1 MGFELDKTDKGL
13 GAKIKLIGVGG
24 CGGNA
29 VNNMIERRIEGVE
42 FIVCNTDVQALE
54 NSKAPVRVQIGKSTT
69 AGLGAGAEPDRGRQA
84 AEEDREEIS
93 ELIRGCDMVFITAG
107 MGKGTGT
114 GAAPVLASIAKN
126 LGVLTIG
133 IVTMPFKFEGRKKAQ
148 IAETGIANLRK
159 HVDTLIV
166 VQNEKILNIA
176 SDDADVKEAYDIAND
191 VLYRA
196 AKGISDIITKHG
208 HVNVDFADVKGIMTD
223 AGDAVMGSSTASGE
237 NRAMKAAMEAISSP
251 LLDGVS
257 IKGATGVLVNIT
269 GDVKM
274 RDMAEAMSYIEEEAG
289 MEAKIIN
296 GYVQDNSV
304 PGEIS
309 VTVIATGFNKGT
321 GKPKQG
327 GKPIRVVRDEEQ
339 EEQPQAPVRQSE
351 ENRGNLNILSQEEEA
366 EHDIPAFIKQNRSAP
381 PAPPEAP
388 APEPTQDAQPPAQ
401 QPEQP
406 RPYQNPSPGQD
417 RIRKSNTDTPA
428 FLRKIMD

>member
-1 MGFELDKTDKGL
+1 MPIEYDRSGSHL
-13 GAKIKLIGVGG
+13 GAKIKIIGVGG

-42 FIVCNTDVQALE
+42 FIVCNTDMQALE
-54 NSKAPVRVQIGKSTT
+54 NSRASLRIQIGKTVTS
-69 AGLGAGAEPDRGRQA
+69 GLGAGADPTRGKQA

-93 ELIRGCDMVFITAG
+93 ELIRNTDMLFITAG

-114 GAAPVLASIAKN
+114 GAAPVIAGIAKN

-133 IVTMPFKFEGRKKAQ
+133 IVTMPFKFEGRKKSE
-148 IAETGIANLRK
+148 IAASGIEELRK

-176 SDDADVKEAYDIAND
+176 HDDVDAKEAFDIAND

-196 AKGISDIITKHG
+196 AKGISEIIVESG
-208 HVNVDFADVKGIMTD
+208 QVNVDFADVKGIMID
-223 AGDAVMGSSTASGE
+223 SGDAVVGSAISSGE
-237 NRAMKAAMEAISSP
+237 NRAVKAATEAISSP

-274 RDMAEAMSYIEEEAG
+274 KDITEAMSYIEEEAG
-289 MEAKIIN
+289 PDAKIIN
-296 GYVQDNSV
+296 GFVQDGSV

-309 VTVIATGFNKGT
+309 VTVIATGFNRPKRGAEPVT
-321 GKPKQG
+321 GQG
-327 GKPIRVVRDEEQ
+327 LRVVRKDQTYTQIQRKPNSDVEDRMNRISSDVFETK
-339 EEQPQAPVRQSE
+339 EDVPAFVKRGMSPPQPLPD
-351 ENRGNLNILSQEEEA
+351 
-366 EHDIPAFIKQNRSAP
+366 HDIDQHPTAEDQRR
-381 PAPPEAP
+381 
-388 APEPTQDAQPPAQ
+388 EPQPP
-401 QPEQP
+401 P
-406 RPYQNPSPGQD
+406 PGQD
-417 RIRKSNTDTPA
+417 RIRKTNADTPA

>member
-1 MGFELDKTDKGL
+1 MPIEYDRSGSHL
-13 GAKIKLIGVGG
+13 GAKIKIIGVGG

-42 FIVCNTDVQALE
+42 FIVCNTDMQALE
-54 NSKAPVRVQIGKSTT
+54 NSRASLRIQIGKTIT
-69 AGLGAGAEPDRGRQA
+69 NGLGAGADPTRGKQA

-93 ELIRGCDMVFITAG
+93 ELIRGTDMLFITAG

-114 GAAPVLASIAKN
+114 GAAPVIAGIAKN

-133 IVTMPFKFEGRKKAQ
+133 IVTMPFKFEGRKKTE
-148 IAETGIANLRK
+148 IAGSGIEELRK

-176 SDDADVKEAYDIAND
+176 HDDIDAKEAFDIAND

-196 AKGISDIITKHG
+196 AKGISEIIVESG
-208 HVNVDFADVKGIMTD
+208 QVNVDFADVKGIMID
-223 AGDAVMGSSTASGE
+223 SGDAVVGSAIASGE
-237 NRAMKAAMEAISSP
+237 NRAVKAATEAISSP

-274 RDMAEAMSYIEEEAG
+274 KDITEAMSYIEEEAG
-289 MEAKIIN
+289 PEAKIIN
-296 GYVQDNSV
+296 GFVQDGAV

-309 VTVIATGFNKGT
+309 VTVIATGFNRPKRGSEPVT
-321 GKPKQG
+321 GQAL
-327 GKPIRVVRDEEQ
+327 RVVRKEQPYPQHKPNSDVEGRMNRISSDVYETKEEVPAFVKKGMSPPQPLPPSEHEADPHPSAEEQ
-339 EEQPQAPVRQSE
+339 RRDP
-351 ENRGNLNILSQEEEA
+351 
-366 EHDIPAFIKQNRSAP
+366 
-381 PAPPEAP
+381 
-388 APEPTQDAQPPAQ
+388 QPP
-401 QPEQP
+401 P
-406 RPYQNPSPGQD
+406 PGQD
-417 RIRKSNTDTPA
+417 RIRKTNADTPA